1 MRDFDAV
8 VYHPRIRRTRDE
20 QQPVLERIFGYELA
34 KQGHYS
40 DVDPLEALDAFA
52 DARRATLA
60 TIRGLSEAQLQRTAD
75 LAQYGVITLGGL
87 VHLLCDHDLRHLAC
101 MHWLSGKMA
110 CQQP

>member
-1 MRDFDAV
+1 MRDFDTV

-20 QQPVLERIFGYELA
+20 QRPVLERIFGYELA
-34 KQGHYS
+34 KQGRYA

-75 LAQYGVITLGGL
+75 LAQYGVISLGGL

-101 MHWLSGKMA
+101 MHWLSAKMA